1 MSRAFT
7 DSFAAAFGDRARLA
21 SFVAGLALLSAALW
35 GTPSSALAQRS
46 SGSERIELNVGEQQT
61 ISAANVASYSVG
73 SEGIADVRLTQDGR
87 LFVIVGQQPGESSL
101 LLIFADGHQVRYQ
114 IIVRTTERASTPGE
128 VLARDDIRLDLYF
141 VQLSGSYDHSIGIA
155 WPGSIGGRAQL
166 DLTVD
171 LTALDTQPFQQAT
184 ASLLQQ
190 ALPRLDLAQ
199 SAGWARLLRQGM
211 VVTANGEQSVIN
223 TGGEINILVQT
234 GFTQSVQ
241 RIEFGTQIQMTPHYD
256 PNSRRIEIS
265 LSADVSE
272 LTPPVSGPIPGRVR
286 TQLSTIV
293 NMELGQSIVLG
304 GLVSRSTTESQGGLP
319 GLSQIPIVGV
329 LFGTNVRH
337 EENIENFLFI
347 VPTVV
352 QSVPRAQAD
361 RITEA
366 LHVYEDYG
374 SIGGHGLGDI
384 ELIEPSPPGF
394 E

>member
-1 MSRAFT
+1 MSSELLHRASFRT
-7 DSFAAAFGDRARLA
+7 SFAAAVFTA
-21 SFVAGLALLSAALW
+21 ALLVSAGA
-35 GTPSSALAQRS
+35 SAQRS
-46 SGSERIELNVGEQQT
+46 GGGDHMELDVGEQQT
-61 ISAANVASYSVG
+61 VSAANVASYSVG
-73 SEGIADVRLTQDGR
+73 REGVADVRLTSDGR
-87 LFVIVGQQPGESSL
+87 TFVVVGQEAGETSL
-101 LLIFADGHQVRYQ
+101 LLIYADGHQVRYD
-114 IIVRTTERASTPGE
+114 ITVRSHTTAARTGE
-128 VLARDDIRLDLYF
+128 VVARDDIRLDLYF
-141 VQLSGSYDHSIGIA
+141 VQLTQHYDHSIGIA
-155 WPGSIGGRAQL
+155 WPGTIGGQAQL
-166 DLTVD
+166 NLTVD
-171 LTALDTQPFQQAT
+171 LTALDTAPFQQAT

-211 VVTANGEQSVIN
+211 VVTANGEQSIIN
-223 TGGEINILVQT
+223 TGGEVNILVQT

-256 PNSRRIEIS
+256 PETRRIEVA

-272 LTPPVSGPIPGRVR
+272 LTPPVSGPIPGRIR
-286 TQLSTIV
+286 TQLSTLV

-304 GLVSRSTTESQGGLP
+304 GLVSRSTAESQGGLP

-337 EENIENFLFI
+337 EENVENFLFI

-366 LHVYEDYG
+366 LHVYEDFG

>member
-1 MSRAFT
+1 MVL
-7 DSFAAAFGDRARLA
+7 FATPLA
-21 SFVAGLALLSAALW
+21 H
-35 GTPSSALAQRS
+35 AQRTG
-46 SGSERIELNVGEQQT
+46 SGDQRIEIDVGEQET
-61 ISAANVASYSVG
+61 VSAANVASYSVG
-73 SEGIADVRLTQDGR
+73 SEGIADVRLTSDGR
-87 LFVIVGQQPGESSL
+87 TFVIVGQQAGETSV
-101 LLIFADGHQVRYQ
+101 LLIYADGHQVRYNVT
-114 IIVRTTERASTPGE
+114 VRSHATAARIGE
-128 VLARDDIRLDLYF
+128 VVARDDIRLDLYF
-141 VQLSGSYDHSIGIA
+141 VQLSSTYDHALGIA

-171 LTALDTQPFQQAT
+171 LTALDTAPFQQAT

-199 SAGWARLLRQGM
+199 SAGWARLIRQGM
-211 VVTANGEQSVIN
+211 VVSANGEQSILH
-223 TGGEINILVQT
+223 TGGEVNILVQT

-256 PNSRRIEIS
+256 PDTRRIEIS
-265 LSADVSE
+265 LAADVSE
-272 LTPPVSGPIPGRVR
+272 LTPPVSGPIPGRIR
-286 TQLSTIV
+286 TQLSTLV

-304 GLVSRSTTESQGGLP
+304 GLVSRSTHEAQGGLP

-366 LHVYEDYG
+366 LHVYEEYG

>member
-1 MSRAFT
+1 VYSPHRVSHLRST
-7 DSFAAAFGDRARLA
+7 L
-21 SFVAGLALLSAALW
+21 LLTALLLA
-35 GTPSSALAQRS
+35 PSLAHAQRA
-46 SGSERIELNVGEQQT
+46 GGGDQRLELDVGEQET
-61 ISAANVASYSVG
+61 VSAANVASYSVG
-73 SEGIADVRLTQDGR
+73 SEGIADVRLTSDGR
-87 LFVIVGQQPGESSL
+87 TFVIVGQQSGETSL
-101 LLIFADGHQVRYQ
+101 LLIFADGHQVRYNVV
-114 IIVRTTERASTPGE
+114 VRSHTVAARAGE
-128 VLARDDIRLDLYF
+128 VVARDDIRLDLYF
-141 VQLSGSYDHSIGIA
+141 VQLTSTYDHSLGIA

-171 LTALDTQPFQQAT
+171 LTALDTNPFQQAT

-211 VVTANGEQSVIN
+211 VVSANGEQSIIN

-256 PNSRRIEIS
+256 PDSRRIEIS
-265 LSADVSE
+265 LAADVSE
-272 LTPPVSGPIPGRVR
+272 LTPPVSGPIPGRIR
-286 TQLSTIV
+286 TQLSTLV

-304 GLVSRSTTESQGGLP
+304 GLVSRSTNESQGGLP

>member
-1 MSRAFT
+1 VSTETLR
-7 DSFAAAFGDRARLA
+7 S
-21 SFVAGLALLSAALW
+21 SAALR
-35 GTPSSALAQRS
+35 TVSIALFAMSALASIALPSTAFAQRA
-46 SGSERIELNVGEQQT
+46 GGGERIEIDVGEQET
-61 ISAANVASYSVG
+61 VSAANVASYSVG
-73 SEGIADVRLTQDGR
+73 SEGIADVRLTADGR
-87 LFVIVGQQPGESSL
+87 TFVVVGQQAGETSL

-114 IIVRTTERASTPGE
+114 VIVRSHTVAARTGE
-128 VLARDDIRLDLYF
+128 VVARDDIRLDLYF
-141 VQLSGSYDHSIGIA
+141 VQLTSTYDHSLGIA

-166 DLTVD
+166 DVTVD

-223 TGGEINILVQT
+223 TGGEVNILVQT

-256 PNSRRIEIS
+256 PDTRRIEVSIA
-265 LSADVSE
+265 ADVSE
-272 LTPPVSGPIPGRVR
+272 LTPPVSGPIPGRIR
-286 TQLSTIV
+286 TQLSTLV

-304 GLVSRSTTESQGGLP
+304 GLVSRSTHESQGGLP

-337 EENIENFLFI
+337 EENVENFLFI

>member
-1 MSRAFT
+1 MSTELVPSGLLRSGAIALFATLLCFT
-7 DSFAAAFGDRARLA
+7 
-21 SFVAGLALLSAALW
+21 ALLA
-35 GTPSSALAQRS
+35 GTASAQRA
-46 SGSERIELNVGEQQT
+46 GAGGERIEIDVGEQET
-61 ISAANVASYSVG
+61 VSAANVASYSVG
-73 SEGIADVRLTQDGR
+73 SEGIADVRLTADGR
-87 LFVIVGQQPGESSL
+87 TFVIVGSEAGETSL
-101 LLIFADGHQVRYQ
+101 LLIYADGHQVRYQ
-114 IIVRTTERASTPGE
+114 VIVRSHTVTARTGE
-128 VLARDDIRLDLYF
+128 VVARDDIRLDLYF
-141 VQLSGSYDHSIGIA
+141 VQLTSTYDHALGIA

-223 TGGEINILVQT
+223 TGGEVNILVQT

-256 PNSRRIEIS
+256 PDTRRIEVSIA
-265 LSADVSE
+265 ADVSE
-272 LTPPVSGPIPGRVR
+272 LTPPVSGPIPGRIR
-286 TQLSTIV
+286 TQLSTLV

-304 GLVSRSTTESQGGLP
+304 GLVSRSAHESQGGLP

-337 EENIENFLFI
+337 EEAVENFLFI

-366 LHVYEDYG
+366 LHVYEEYG

>member
-1 MSRAFT
+1 MSTESTLVSLRN
-7 DSFAAAFGDRARLA
+7 AA
-21 SFVAGLALLSAALW
+21 LALAVMFVLVPLSA
-35 GTPSSALAQRS
+35 SAQRS
-46 SGSERIELNVGEQQT
+46 GGAERIEIDVGEQET
-61 ISAANVASYSVG
+61 VSAANVASYSVG
-73 SEGIADVRLTQDGR
+73 SEGIADVRLTSDGR
-87 LFVIVGQQPGESSL
+87 TFVIVGQEAGETSL
-101 LLIFADGHQVRYQ
+101 LLIYADGHQVRYQ
-114 IIVRTTERASTPGE
+114 VIVRSHTVAARTGE
-128 VLARDDIRLDLYF
+128 VVARDDIRLDLYF
-141 VQLSGSYDHSIGIA
+141 VQLTSTYDHSLGIA

-171 LTALDTQPFQQAT
+171 LTALDTAPFQQAT

-223 TGGEINILVQT
+223 TGGEVNILVQT

-256 PNSRRIEIS
+256 PDTRRIEIS
-265 LSADVSE
+265 IAADVSE
-272 LTPPVSGPIPGRVR
+272 LTPPVSGPIPGRIR
-286 TQLSTIV
+286 TQLSTLV

-304 GLVSRSTTESQGGLP
+304 GLVSRSAHESQGGLP

-337 EENIENFLFI
+337 EENVENFLFI

>member
-1 MSRAFT
+1 MQ
-7 DSFAAAFGDRARLA
+7 FAESIVRVRSL
-21 SFVAGLALLSAALW
+21 LALSCALVACAWLAPLAA
-35 GTPSSALAQRS
+35 SAQR
-46 SGSERIELNVGEQQT
+46 GGGDQRIELDVGEQET
-61 ISAANVASYSVG
+61 VSAANVASYSVG
-73 SEGIADVRLTQDGR
+73 SEGIADVRLTSDGR
-87 LFVIVGQQPGESSL
+87 TFVIVGQQSGETSL
-101 LLIFADGHQVRYQ
+101 LLIYADGHQVRYS
-114 IIVRTTERASTPGE
+114 ITVRSHTVTARTGE
-128 VLARDDIRLDLYF
+128 VVARDDIRLDLYF
-141 VQLSGSYDHSIGIA
+141 VQLSATYDHSLGIA

-166 DLTVD
+166 DITVD
-171 LTALDTQPFQQAT
+171 LTALDTAPFQQAT

-199 SAGWARLLRQGM
+199 TAGWARLLRQGM
-211 VVTANGEQSVIN
+211 IVTANGEQSVIN
-223 TGGEINILVQT
+223 TGGEVNILVQT

-256 PNSRRIEIS
+256 PDTRRIEIS
-265 LSADVSE
+265 LAADVSE
-272 LTPPVSGPIPGRVR
+272 LTPPVSGPIPGRIR
-286 TQLSTIV
+286 TQLSTLV

-337 EENIENFLFI
+337 EENLENFLFI

>member
-1 MSRAFT
+1 MSTELVRNGVFRSGAVALFATLLGFT
-7 DSFAAAFGDRARLA
+7 SLFAGAA
-21 SFVAGLALLSAALW
+21 S
-35 GTPSSALAQRS
+35 AQRT
-46 SGSERIELNVGEQQT
+46 GGGERIEIDVGEQET
-61 ISAANVASYSVG
+61 VSAANVASYSVG
-73 SEGIADVRLTQDGR
+73 SEGIADVRLTADGR
-87 LFVIVGQQPGESSL
+87 TFVIVGQEAGETSL
-101 LLIFADGHQVRYQ
+101 LLIYADGHQVRYQ
-114 IIVRTTERASTPGE
+114 VIVRSHTVTARTGE
-128 VLARDDIRLDLYF
+128 VVARDDIRLDLYF
-141 VQLSGSYDHSIGIA
+141 VQLTSTYDHSLGIA

-166 DLTVD
+166 DLTID
-171 LTALDTQPFQQAT
+171 LTQLDSAAGPFQQAT

-223 TGGEINILVQT
+223 TGGEVNILVQT

-256 PNSRRIEIS
+256 PDTRRIEVSIA
-265 LSADVSE
+265 ADVSE
-272 LTPPVSGPIPGRVR
+272 LTPPVSGPIPGRIR
-286 TQLSTIV
+286 TQLSTLV

-304 GLVSRSTTESQGGLP
+304 GLVSRSAHESQGGLP

-337 EENIENFLFI
+337 EEAVENFLFI

-366 LHVYEDYG
+366 LHVYEEYG

>member
-1 MSRAFT
+1 MSTELVHNRFSRWSAPAT
-7 DSFAAAFGDRARLA
+7 LAAALFLSIATFA
-21 SFVAGLALLSAALW
+21 SGAA
-35 GTPSSALAQRS
+35 AQRA
-46 SGSERIELNVGEQQT
+46 GGPERIEIDVGEQET
-61 ISAANVASYSVG
+61 VSAANVASYSVG
-73 SEGIADVRLTQDGR
+73 SEGIADVRLTADGR
-87 LFVIVGQQPGESSL
+87 TFVIVGQEAGETSL
-101 LLIFADGHQVRYQ
+101 LLIYADGHQVRYQ
-114 IIVRTTERASTPGE
+114 VIVRSHTVAARTGE
-128 VLARDDIRLDLYF
+128 VVARDDIRLDLYF
-141 VQLSGSYDHSIGIA
+141 VQLTSTYDHSLGIA

-223 TGGEINILVQT
+223 TGGEVNILVQT

-256 PNSRRIEIS
+256 PDTRRIEVSI
-265 LSADVSE
+265 SADVSE
-272 LTPPVSGPIPGRVR
+272 LTPPVSGPIPGRIR
-286 TQLSTIV
+286 TQLSTLV

-304 GLVSRSTTESQGGLP
+304 GLVSRSAHESQGGLP

-337 EENIENFLFI
+337 EEAVENFLFI